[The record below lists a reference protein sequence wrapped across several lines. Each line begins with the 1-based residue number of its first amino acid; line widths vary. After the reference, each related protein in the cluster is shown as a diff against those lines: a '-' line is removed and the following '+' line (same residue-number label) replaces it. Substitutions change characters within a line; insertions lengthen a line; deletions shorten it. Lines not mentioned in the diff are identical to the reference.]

1 MSAKLLGLIGLA
13 VLVYVGAYVAFR
25 QTRIEV
31 WQRDRLAYVIFP
43 EGYGAVLYYAWRPL
57 SYVDGALTGMR
68 FHIGPHR

>member
-31 WQRDRLAYVIFP
+31 WQRDRQAYVIFP
-43 EGYGAVLYYAWRPL
+43 EGYGALL
-57 SYVDGALTGMR
+57 
-68 FHIGPHR
+68 